1 MKKAIDLCPEPKLK
15 TFSYLSDRKYVSTW
29 EYLNG
34 RCNIP
39 LTVIFKACNILAV
52 DAWELLD
59 GHKLYARDKNN
70 FLTFK
75 KDFGFEMEII
85 KNWVKLEGNLSLSS
99 PEMKITQSNEGRD
112 ALISLQ
118 KSIDKT
124 FDYEV
129 ATKLTSCKT
138 RPSIDI
144 FYIFSSPLRQIL
156 VLRHGIPLGYK
167 SRKIKPETHPAI
179 LQEEETMRL
188 VASDFETEG
197 SFVCRKKTM
206 HHTDYC
212 EFSISTYSKQC
223 SRNMYMRLKS
233 MGFSPSF
240 EEHRRIR
247 KTTET
252 EYKVIVRKYNDLVRL
267 CFGVMPYLHHRKKI
281 RDICMGL
288 ADKNYILKCRI
299 RKSRRLSELLLK
311 SKQKL
316 GTYKKFAEY
325 ISSHAQTSKNI
336 DTVREWVTGYCDV
349 PIMVVW
355 SACKLTGDDWKKH
368 IPSYFSMLL
377 WLNGLISEED
387 MKQIYNSAD
396 KRFDGQNVIETF
408 VPARQEQDNAL
419 IFNCTD

>member
-1 MKKAIDLCPEPKLK
+1 
-15 TFSYLSDRKYVSTW
+15 
-29 EYLNG
+29 
-34 RCNIP
+34 
-39 LTVIFKACNILAV
+39 
-52 DAWELLD
+52 
-59 GHKLYARDKNN
+59 
-70 FLTFK
+70 
-75 KDFGFEMEII
+75 
-85 KNWVKLEGNLSLSS
+85 
-99 PEMKITQSNEGRD
+99 
-112 ALISLQ
+112 
-118 KSIDKT
+118 
-124 FDYEV
+124 
-129 ATKLTSCKT
+129 
-138 RPSIDI
+138 
-144 FYIFSSPLRQIL
+144 
-156 VLRHGIPLGYK
+156 
-167 SRKIKPETHPAI
+167 
-179 LQEEETMRL
+179 
-188 VASDFETEG
+188 
-197 SFVCRKKTM
+197 
-206 HHTDYC
+206 
-212 EFSISTYSKQC
+212 
-223 SRNMYMRLKS
+223 
-233 MGFSPSF
+233 
-240 EEHRRIR
+240 
-247 KTTET
+247 
-252 EYKVIVRKYNDLVRL
+252 
-267 CFGVMPYLHHRKKI
+267 
-281 RDICMGL
+281 MGL